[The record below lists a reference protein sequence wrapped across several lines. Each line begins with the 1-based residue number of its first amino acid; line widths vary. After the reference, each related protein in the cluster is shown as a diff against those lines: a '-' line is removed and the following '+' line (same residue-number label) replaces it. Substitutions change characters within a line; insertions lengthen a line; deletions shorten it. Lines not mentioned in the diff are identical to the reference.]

1 MNPMIIYS
9 SDYSRHWN
17 ITRKIKS
24 KETNVDIDFYYIHQS
39 ILPIIANNNV
49 TILIKVAMMLH
60 FSSNLFALF
69 LFKDGFDK
77 HLCFVAASGEEET
90 NYFGLFSFRLVSQC

>member
-77 HLCFVAASGEEET
+77 HLCFV
-90 NYFGLFSFRLVSQC
+90 